1 MKYLLLALPILLAG
15 CSTVQLVEPVENKV
29 QLVEKSTSEPT
40 ELVHEIIEIVEIEP
54 AATPATVNTEDVKT
68 TSVIEK
74 VKSAVSTAKKVK
86 KTVDEIK
93 AVWEDNPAPN
103 NTPPENLPTQH
114 TPDMAPPYDYKTGT
128 GAKVSL
134 FGVGMEFW
142 LGNNDSWST
151 VLKLLVLLLV
161 TYGGFKYINYFF
173 DKKNNLKIA

>member
-15 CSTVQLVEPVENKV
+15 CSTVQLVETVENKV

-54 AATPATVNTEDVKT
+54 AAAPAPVNTEDVKT

-93 AVWEDNPAPN
+93 AVWEDSPAP
-103 NTPPENLPTQH
+103 NTPPENLPAHQISPAH
-114 TPDMAPPYDYKTGT
+114 
-128 GAKVSL
+128 
-134 FGVGMEFW
+134 
-142 LGNNDSWST
+142 
-151 VLKLLVLLLV
+151 
-161 TYGGFKYINYFF
+161 
-173 DKKNNLKIA
+173 